1 LTPAQQPAR
10 AQAMATRDA
19 SHWRHGTGVRRNVR
33 AASVPPPSA
42 WPRCE
47 PLPAVVERRRA
58 AGAPAVARCSHAR
71 GHCGP
76 AGLARRKAR
85 LPRCGCQGAALQL
98 CRGVLQLARRSVA
111 PCYAPRARAAHPRG
125 VHLPRASSMVGCI
138 PPRSGCRLP
147 RLGGPCQSQ
156 SQAKA
161 RVHAVQRRH
170 EHNHRRTQDATAGA
184 FGHGPRRV
192 MRPQV
197 CPRARSTAPVT
208 ALPRQHRLPP
218 SLRVP
223 SLSRASCV

>member
-1 LTPAQQPAR
+1 MTPAQQPAR

-161 RVHAVQRRH
+161 RVHAVATH
-170 EHNHRRTQDATAGA
+170 SGGMSTTTGAHR
-184 FGHGPRRV
+184 
-192 MRPQV
+192 ML
-197 CPRARSTAPVT
+197 PRARLATGRGGWCGHRCARARAAPP
-208 ALPRQHRLPP
+208 L
-218 SLRVP
+218 
-223 SLSRASCV
+223 